1 MDLEIFFELRK
12 SVLPWAFLF
21 AQKPPFPF
29 FLFFVKSPKTRAV
42 QTVRKISLG
51 SVKFSFLK
59 IIFSTGAAK
68 TLISQ
73 GLFFMKRP
81 FFLFFDKSPKT
92 PEYPFARRIFWK
104 ACPKKFC
111 LKYFSNG
118 AINSICE
125 IFFQEYFFLTSQS
138 V

>member
-1 MDLEIFFELRK
+1 MDLEIFFEIRK
-12 SVLPWAFLF
+12 SVLPWAFIF

-29 FLFFVKSPKTRAV
+29 FHFFNKSPKTRAV

-81 FFLFFDKSPKT
+81 FFLFFFFSTRALRPRQPQMPGNYSDKPVRKS
-92 PEYPFARRIFWK
+92 
-104 ACPKKFC
+104 
-111 LKYFSNG
+111 
-118 AINSICE
+118 
-125 IFFQEYFFLTSQS
+125 S